1 MPPPATQWTPA
12 LWVQQSRLYHTNSG
26 IVIHQGR
33 ACLIDPGIFPAEIAA
48 LARLVAVQGATVEAI
63 ILTHSHWDHLLG
75 PEHFPGVPVVAHAA
89 YPATV
94 ATHGAGQM
102 RTIAAWETR
111 HRVKRRQRFSLPQPT
126 TAVATPTAYT
136 LGDLTLRLDHAP
148 GHWPDQITIYDPANG
163 VLWAADMLS
172 DREIPFV
179 SHSLGAYRATLARLA
194 GLAIG
199 VLVPGHGQ
207 ATRDRAEIAARLV
220 ADSAYLDELQTQVSA
235 AVAGGL
241 SLAETVAACAR
252 MPYRH
257 RAANAGPHRWNVASA
272 YRELGGA
279 VGAEPIG
286 WDLENL

>member
-12 LWVQQSRLYHTNSG
+12 LWVQQSRLYQTNSG
-26 IVIHQGR
+26 ILIQDGR

-48 LARLVAVQGATVEAI
+48 LVRLVATKGAAVESI

-75 PEHFPGVPVVAHAA
+75 PVHFPGVPVVTHAA

-94 ATHGAGQM
+94 AAHGDAQA
-102 RTIAAWETR
+102 RAVAAWAAR
-111 HRVKRRQRFSLPQPT
+111 HRIKCGHPFSVPPPT
-126 TAVATPTAYT
+126 TTVTAPMDMPW
-136 LGDLTLRLDHAP
+136 GSLTLHIAHAP
-148 GHWPDQITIYDPANG
+148 GHWPDQITLYDPAGG

-179 SHSLGAYRATLARLA
+179 SHSLTAYRETLARLA
-194 GLAIG
+194 GLDIG

-207 ATRDRAEIAARLV
+207 PTADRAEIAARLA
-220 ADSAYLDELQTQVSA
+220 ADSGYLADLQARVGA

-241 SLAETVAACAR
+241 TLEETVVICAR
-252 MPYRH
+252 MPYRR
-257 RAANAGPHRWNVASA
+257 RAANAGPHRWNIESA

-279 VGAEPIG
+279 VGTEPIG